1 MGPIGERQEAA
12 RFRRARDGP
21 SKTLVKSEKRR
32 IKAESGLPFLWILSF
47 GNAKESISVVGPRT
61 DIQTTRRD
69 SDTKKTKA
77 HTTRNHNKHSY
88 LINSCTPK
96 PTFDGTQKSIAL
108 KYPVF

>member
-1 MGPIGERQEAA
+1 MQGCIAFYVGAGKPLR
-12 RFRRARDGP
+12 
-21 SKTLVKSEKRR
+21 KTPFKPEERR
-32 IKAESGLPFLWILSF
+32 INAAFGSPFLWILSF
-47 GNAKESISVVGPRT
+47 GEAKESISVVGPRT